1 MKSTVDPRVLDEAA
15 DWLMRL
21 HDSRATPAD
30 RLACERWQRA
40 DPAHAQAW
48 ARAELL
54 MNKLGGLPSALAM
67 PALGR
72 PAQAGR
78 RAALGKLAALLASV
92 PAGWLAWQV
101 ADAQGWT
108 AAHRTA
114 TGERRELM
122 LADGTRVT
130 LNTASALDVRFDA
143 GQRLLVLRAGE
154 ISVATAPDNAAVHR
168 PFRVVTREGLLQAL
182 GTRFTVR
189 QDEGRT
195 RLAVLEGAVRI
206 TPERG
211 GARPVVVEA
220 GGQTAFSRDTID
232 ATRARDPDAS
242 AWTRGMLVADRMR
255 LADFAA
261 EVARYRPGLLACGAA
276 VAELRVS
283 GAFPIDDTDR
293 VLRMLVST
301 YPVEAV
307 SRLRGHWVTLV
318 AP

>member
-1 MKSTVDPRVLDEAA
+1 MSAGFDARVLDEAA
-15 DWLMRL
+15 EWLMRL
-21 HDSRATPAD
+21 HDSHATPAD
-30 RLACERWQRA
+30 RQACERWQRA

-72 PAQAGR
+72 PAHAGR
-78 RAALGKLAALLASV
+78 RAAVGKLAALLAAV

-114 TGERRELM
+114 TGERRDLT

-143 GQRLLVLRAGE
+143 DQRLLLLHAGE
-154 ISVATAPDNAAVHR
+154 ILVATAPDTAAAHR
-168 PFRVVTREGLLQAL
+168 PFRVATRQGLMQAL

-189 QDEGRT
+189 QDAGRT
-195 RLAVLEGAVRI
+195 RLAVIEGAVRI
-206 TPERG
+206 
-211 GARPVVVEA
+211 RPATGSAPPVIRA
-220 GGQTAFSRDTID
+220 GQQTVFTQRDVAPAAALD
-232 ATRARDPDAS
+232 LAES
-242 AWTRGMLVADRMR
+242 AWTRGMLLADRMR
-255 LADFAA
+255 LADFVA
-261 EVARYRPGLLACGAA
+261 EVARYRPGLLVCDAA

-301 YPVEAV
+301 YAVEAV
-307 SRLRGHWVTLV
+307 TRLRRRWVTLV
-318 AP
+318 AR

>member
-1 MKSTVDPRVLDEAA
+1 MSAALDARVLDEAA
-15 DWLMRL
+15 EWLMRL

-30 RLACERWQRA
+30 RQACERWQRA

-54 MNKLGGLPSALAM
+54 MHKLGGLPSALAM

-72 PAQAGR
+72 PAHAGR
-78 RAALGKLAALLASV
+78 RAALGKLAALLAAV

-108 AAHRTA
+108 ATHRTA
-114 TGERRELM
+114 TGERRELT
-122 LADGTRVT
+122 LADGTRLT

-143 GQRLLVLRAGE
+143 HQRLLVLRAGE
-154 ISVATAPDNAAVHR
+154 IFVTTAPDNAAVHR
-168 PFRVVTREGLLQAL
+168 PWRVATRKGLLQAL

-206 TPERG
+206 TSDS
-211 GARPVVVEA
+211 GAAPVVVDA
-220 GGQTAFSRDTID
+220 GGQTVFSKDTIE
-232 ATRARDPDAS
+232 APTARDPDAS

-261 EVARYRPGLLACGAA
+261 EVARYRPGLLACDAA

-301 YPVEAV
+301 YAVEAV

-318 AP
+318 AR